1 MTRVSCP
8 ACRLRFT
15 AASTASL
22 TTCPECARDLEPVT
36 SAAATLGYRLFD
48 ADAPPPALPIAVEVA
63 LPIHGS
69 RPDEDL
75 T

>member
-8 ACRLRFT
+8 CCRLRFT

-22 TTCPECARDLEPVT
+22 TTCPECARYLEVT

-48 ADAPPPALPIAVEVA
+48 IDAPPPALPMAVEVA

-69 RPDEDL
+69 RPDE